1 VLDSILRKFKKD
13 RIFDKM
19 RIGGHITSTLEFPS
33 HMSIVVFTA
42 GCNLMCPYCH
52 NPELIDMNGGEDIP
66 LEKLYKIIHD
76 SSDFI
81 DAVVITGGEPLL
93 QINDTK
99 KLFDYCHECN
109 LKTKLD
115 TNGCYP
121 KKLEEII
128 ELVDYIALDVKAP
141 FNKYKEVI
149 GDDVGDLVKKSME
162 LGFESDSFLE
172 CRTTYVPSLMNPADI
187 EKIAKE
193 INCDLYTL
201 QQFRNRTVLDVK
213 LQNTPNTTRNELFD
227 IANKIKPFLEKI
239 KIKTGEF
246 GDEIIK

>member
-1 VLDSILRKFKKD
+1 
-13 RIFDKM
+13 M
-19 RIGGHITSTLEFPS
+19 RIGGHITSTLEFPG
-33 HMSIVVFTA
+33 HMSIVFFTA
-42 GCNLMCPYCH
+42 GCNLLCSYCH
-52 NPELIDMNGGEDIP
+52 NPELIDVDGGEDIP
-66 LEKLYKIIHD
+66 LKELYRIIQD

-93 QINDTK
+93 QSDDAK
-99 KLFDYCHECN
+99 KLLECCHDYD

-121 KKLEEII
+121 KKLKKII
-128 ELVDYIALDVKAP
+128 DVVDYVALDVKAP
-141 FNKYKEVI
+141 FDAYKEII

-162 LGFESDSFLE
+162 LCYDSDCFLE
-172 CRTTYVPSLMNPADI
+172 CRTTYVPSLMNPEDM

-193 INCDLYTL
+193 ITCDLYTI
-201 QQFRNRTVLDVK
+201 QQFRNRTVLDEK
-213 LQNTPNTTRNELFD
+213 LQNTPNTTRKELLK
-227 IANKIKPFLEKI
+227 IANKIKPFLDNV

>member
-1 VLDSILRKFKKD
+1 
-13 RIFDKM
+13 M
-19 RIGGHITSTLEFPS
+19 RIGGRITSTLEYPE
-33 HMSIVVFTA
+33 HMSIVFFAA
-42 GCNLMCPYCH
+42 GCNLLCPYCH
-52 NPELIDMNGGEDIP
+52 NPELIDVDGGEDIP
-66 LEKLYKIIHD
+66 LKELCGIIQG

-93 QINDTK
+93 QSSDTK
-99 KLFDYCHECN
+99 KLLECCHDYD

-121 KKLEEII
+121 KKLKKII
-128 ELVDYIALDVKAP
+128 EAVDYVALDVKAP
-141 FNKYKEVI
+141 FDKYKKII

-162 LGFESDSFLE
+162 ISFDSDCFLE
-172 CRTTYVPSLMNPADI
+172 CRTTYVPSLMNSTDI
-187 EKIAKE
+187 EKIAKK
-193 INCDLYTL
+193 ITCDLYTI
-201 QQFRNRTVLDVK
+201 QQFRNRTVLDEK

-227 IANKIKPFLEKI
+227 IATKIKPFLDRV

>member
-1 VLDSILRKFKKD
+1 MLKMELRPY
-13 RIFDKM
+13 
-19 RIGGHITSTLEFPS
+19 HINSGIS
-33 HMSIVVFTA
+33 RSYVHCVFTA
-42 GCNLMCPYCH
+42 GCNLLCSYCH
-52 NPELIDMNGGEDIP
+52 NPELIDVDVREDIP
-66 LEKLYKIIHD
+66 LKELYRIIQD

-93 QINDTK
+93 QSDDAK
-99 KLFDYCHECN
+99 KLLECCHDYD

-121 KKLEEII
+121 KKLKKII
-128 ELVDYIALDVKAP
+128 DVVDYVALDVKAP
-141 FNKYKEVI
+141 FDAYKEII

-162 LGFESDSFLE
+162 LCYDSDCFLE
-172 CRTTYVPSLMNPADI
+172 CRTTYVPSLMNPEDM

-193 INCDLYTL
+193 ITCDLYTI
-201 QQFRNRTVLDVK
+201 QQFRNRTVLDEK
-213 LQNTPNTTRNELFD
+213 LQNTPNTTRKELLK
-227 IANKIKPFLEKI
+227 IANKIKPFLDNV

>member
-1 VLDSILRKFKKD
+1 
-13 RIFDKM
+13 M
-19 RIGGHITSTLEFPS
+19 RIGGHITSTLEFPG
-33 HMSIVVFTA
+33 HMSIVFFTA
-42 GCNLMCPYCH
+42 GCNLLCSYCH
-52 NPELIDMNGGEDIP
+52 NPELIDVDGGEDIP
-66 LEKLYKIIHD
+66 LKELCRIIQD

-93 QINDTK
+93 QSDDAK
-99 KLFDYCHECN
+99 KLLECCHDYD

-121 KKLEEII
+121 KKLKKII
-128 ELVDYIALDVKAP
+128 DVVDYVALDVKAP
-141 FNKYKEVI
+141 FDAYKEII

-162 LGFESDSFLE
+162 LCYDSDCFLE
-172 CRTTYVPSLMNPADI
+172 CRTTYVPSLMNPTDM

-193 INCDLYTL
+193 ITCDLYTI
-201 QQFRNRTVLDVK
+201 QQFRNRTVLDEK
-213 LQNTPNTTRNELFD
+213 LQNTPNTTRKELLK
-227 IANKIKPFLEKI
+227 IANKIKPFLDNV